1 METKKYY
8 AITTSMKFEK
18 TVLVPVNQVEDIDDA
33 IDLVDSGVEVARI
46 MLLDQDAEC
55 ETIACSYAD
64 ADGILNLSDADAEGY
79 QIINNENEEESD
91 NE

>member
-1 METKKYY
+1 MRFLCVG
-8 AITTSMKFEK
+8 ASVF
-18 TVLVPVNQVEDIDDA
+18 QVEDIDDA

-79 QIINNENEEESD
+79 QIINNENQEEND
-91 NE
+91 ND

>member
-18 TVLVPVNQVEDIDDA
+18 TVLVPVDQVEDIDDA
-33 IDLVDSGVEVARI
+33 INLVDSGVEVAKI

-79 QIINNENEEESD
+79 QILGNEN
-91 NE
+91 

>member
-18 TVLVPVNQVEDIDDA
+18 TVLVPVDQVEDIDDA
-33 IDLVDSGVEVARI
+33 INLVDSGVEVARI

-79 QIINNENEEESD
+79 QILGNEN
-91 NE
+91 

>member
-18 TVLVPVNQVEDIDDA
+18 TVLVPVDQVKDIDEA
-33 IDLVDSGVEVARI
+33 IDLVDGGVEVASI
-46 MLLDQDAEC
+46 NLLEQDAEC

-64 ADGILNLSDADAEGY
+64 ADGILNLSDVDAEEY
-79 QIINNENEEESD
+79 QIINNENQEEND
-91 NE
+91 ND

>member
-79 QIINNENEEESD
+79 QIINNENGEEGG

>member
-33 IDLVDSGVEVARI
+33 IDLVDSGVEVAKI

-79 QIINNENEEESD
+79 QILGNEN
-91 NE
+91 

>member
-79 QIINNENEEESD
+79 QIINNENGEEGD

>member
-18 TVLVPVNQVEDIDDA
+18 TVLVPINQVEDIDDA

-79 QIINNENEEESD
+79 QILGNEN
-91 NE
+91 

>member
-79 QIINNENEEESD
+79 QILGNEN
-91 NE
+91 